1 MGKSLPPTVLS
12 AWFSDAKVLE
22 LTENT
27 LTLFTPPAFKRDMM
41 LRYIPLIKDALFELF
56 GAQYEVE
63 ILTEA
68 DRSAQPPSASPPRGG
83 DRSEFSFD
91 SFVVG
96 PTNEFAYASAR
107 AVAESPGFPERNP
120 LVIYGGS
127 GLGKTHLLY
136 AILNAAKKNN
146 PGMILRETS
155 ADAFTSELVNAL
167 RGKRVTEFK
176 EKYHAAQ
183 LLLVDDIQ
191 FIGKTD
197 FGQEEFFH
205 TFNALRDAN
214 YQIVITSD
222 KPPRDLPLLEERL
235 KTRLEGGLTVDIQPP
250 DDITR
255 RAIVKDKA
263 ARLGFV
269 LSEEVVEFLAD
280 NIRANVRQLEGSVKK
295 IKARRDMEGLKTV
308 TVDAAKLAI
317 ADLMR
322 ENPGMKPTPELI
334 LSEVCSYF
342 GVSERDLLGKGRT
355 AEVAFARQVA
365 MYLVK
370 RLTELTDTEV
380 GEKVFT
386 KDRTTVSYAVQKI
399 DMQRVGDTHLDSSLG
414 IIIENIRSR

>member
-1 MGKSLPPTVLS
+1 
-12 AWFSDAKVLE
+12 
-22 LTENT
+22 
-27 LTLFTPPAFKRDMM
+27 
-41 LRYIPLIKDALFELF
+41 
-56 GAQYEVE
+56 
-63 ILTEA
+63 
-68 DRSAQPPSASPPRGG
+68 
-83 DRSEFSFD
+83 
-91 SFVVG
+91 
-96 PTNEFAYASAR
+96 
-107 AVAESPGFPERNP
+107 
-120 LVIYGGS
+120 
-127 GLGKTHLLY
+127 
-136 AILNAAKKNN
+136 
-146 PGMILRETS
+146 
-155 ADAFTSELVNAL
+155 
-167 RGKRVTEFK
+167 
-176 EKYHAAQ
+176 
-183 LLLVDDIQ
+183 VDDIQ

-205 TFNALRDAN
+205 TFNVLRDGN

-250 DDITR
+250 DDVTR

-322 ENPGMKPTPELI
+322 ENPGLKPTPELI
-334 LSEVCSYF
+334 ISEVCSYF

-355 AEVAFARQVA
+355 AEIAFARQVA

-399 DMQRVGDTHLDSSLG
+399 DVQRVGDNYLDSSLG